1 MGVTRIHSCKK
12 VTMLS
17 LRSHGRVVT
26 VARECLASATKQ
38 RESPTDRICDLS
50 VLATCSVGNVG
61 STDADIRQ
69 MPVVQSE
76 QIPFSS
82 MRAPPA
88 LHSPCCLAQHVPKK
102 RRRRS
107 AQSGEACRMQSHT
120 AALTSMW
127 INRDMGRFARTRRYL
142 RAYLIRRGMTSPV
155 FFEGTARKVLHLSL
169 SRSSHA
175 KQGS

>member
-1 MGVTRIHSCKK
+1 
-12 VTMLS
+12 MLS
-17 LRSHGRVVT
+17 LRSHCRVVS
-26 VARECLASATKQ
+26 AGRERVASATKQ
-38 RESPTDRICDLS
+38 RESSTDRICDLS
-50 VLATCSVGNVG
+50 VLATCGVGDVR
-61 STDADIRQ
+61 STDADIRE

-88 LHSPCCLAQHVPKK
+88 LHCPCCLAQHVPKK
-102 RRRRS
+102 RCRRS
-107 AQSGEACRMQSHT
+107 AQSGEPCRMQASHVAT
-120 AALTSMW
+120 LTSIR
-127 INRDMGRFARTRRYL
+127 INRDMGRFARARRHV
-142 RAYLIRRGMTSPV
+142 RAYLIRRGMASPV